1 MKFYPHYLPTIPF
14 ATSASITG
22 QSLFL
27 NNFSGIPVDTA
38 SLALNITGSTG
49 ENGTSALIT
58 GPDGPRGF
66 IGSTGPVGDGIYL
79 LPSSRATYC
88 TCNIV
93 LGGIATPP
101 APGDDLYA
109 CDPPQTTFYSSCDT
123 VATSCQL
130 FIDLACAVTVSNGLY
145 AFDGK
150 VYDAVGGTLT
160 EIGTC
165 GS

>member
-88 TCNIV
+88 TCNTV
-93 LGGIATPP
+93 VGGTATDGGSGTYICETGTTYYSDCGTIA
-101 APGDDLYA
+101 AG
-109 CDPPQTTFYSSCDT
+109 
-123 VATSCQL
+123 CQV
-130 FIDLACAVTVSNGLY
+130 FIDLGCAVTVTYGLY
-145 AFDGK
+145 AFNGT
-150 VYDAVGGTLT
+150 VYTATDGTLT
-160 EIGTC
+160 YTADC